1 MSEMVFL
8 YEKNTR
14 WFGLEGVEAM
24 PLSELCA
31 IYFSASELRSS
42 CLEEVTLSRD
52 EHKAGV
58 LGMKLKQS
66 ERKECAGQSLSA
78 GA

>member
-1 MSEMVFL
+1 
-8 YEKNTR
+8 
-14 WFGLEGVEAM
+14 M

-31 IYFSASELRSS
+31 IDFSTSELRSS